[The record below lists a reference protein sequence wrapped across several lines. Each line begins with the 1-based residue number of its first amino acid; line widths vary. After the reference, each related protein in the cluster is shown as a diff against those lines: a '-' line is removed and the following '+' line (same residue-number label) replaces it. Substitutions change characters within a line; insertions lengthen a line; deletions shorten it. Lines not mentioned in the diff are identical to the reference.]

1 MRKRPRFHF
10 TPTQGWINDP
20 HGIVWDGSWY
30 HMFFQYIPD
39 SLKWESNLDWGH
51 AVSSDLIDWQQID
64 SALVPEN
71 EVGCWSGSAV
81 AVNDGFLI
89 FYTRPAQGE
98 WSNGQVVVVKT
109 NSELTTF
116 QRVEPP
122 VITSAPEER
131 FFDFRDPQVR
141 KSGEGFVMTIGAGIR
156 DFGGCALQF
165 SSLDAYTW
173 NFDGVLASRSKDDTE
188 PVATGTVWEC
198 PQFFQLGSKWC
209 LIISS
214 INPDTYQKVQYA
226 LGDYDGKVFQP
237 DTWGHLG
244 YSEIPYATTT
254 FQDHEGRRCLMSWLK
269 ESGEVSEYAGA
280 QSVPMV
286 VEEVGGKLTV
296 DIHPNL
302 LRYFKETDESTVT
315 THSWLSVSEVETSF
329 SVTLTSGDNHIDIRI
344 ENFSVTTSVN
354 EDVRTFDIPRA
365 VQRAEILIDAD
376 ILEIVLPE
384 VPMTLAIR
392 IPVQDGWDISSK
404 GIQAMT
410 NRNYLG

>member
-1 MRKRPRFHF
+1 
-10 TPTQGWINDP
+10 
-20 HGIVWDGSWY
+20 
-30 HMFFQYIPD
+30 
-39 SLKWESNLDWGH
+39 
-51 AVSSDLIDWQQID
+51 
-64 SALVPEN
+64 
-71 EVGCWSGSAV
+71 
-81 AVNDGFLI
+81 
-89 FYTRPAQGE
+89 
-98 WSNGQVVVVKT
+98 
-109 NSELTTF
+109 
-116 QRVEPP
+116 
-122 VITSAPEER
+122 
-131 FFDFRDPQVR
+131 
-141 KSGEGFVMTIGAGIR
+141 
-156 DFGGCALQF
+156 
-165 SSLDAYTW
+165 
-173 NFDGVLASRSKDDTE
+173 
-188 PVATGTVWEC
+188 
-198 PQFFQLGSKWC
+198 
-209 LIISS
+209 
-214 INPDTYQKVQYA
+214 
-226 LGDYDGKVFQP
+226 
-237 DTWGHLG
+237 
-244 YSEIPYATTT
+244 
-254 FQDHEGRRCLMSWLK
+254 MSWLK

-302 LRYFKETDESTVT
+302 LRHFKETDESTVT

-354 EDVRTFDIPRA
+354 EDVRTFGIPLA